1 MRALL
6 FELLHSIWYTFI
18 LLRIYEST
26 PAALKPLF
34 VSYVGRIVYQR
45 KHTLGLDEVT
55 AMTGYG
61 AGIFMNEICSLL
73 LLMLLM
79 LLLLLLLLR

>member
-1 MRALL
+1 
-6 FELLHSIWYTFI
+6 

-34 VSYVGRIVYQR
+34 VSCVGRIVYQR
-45 KHTLGLDEVT
+45 KHTLRLYELT

-61 AGIFMNEICSLL
+61 AYIFMNEFCSLL
-73 LLMLLM
+73 LLLLMM
-79 LLLLLLLLR
+79 LLLLLL